1 MAGDNDLKVG
11 DFAVIP
17 EAELTFTFARS
28 GGPGGQNVNK
38 VATRAVLRWDFENS
52 PSISDALKDR
62 AREKLS
68 LTNDG
73 AVVLN
78 SSVTRSQLR
87 NKEDCLERLATMLV
101 AAFTVPKVRRKT
113 RVPRGVNQRRLT
125 KKSQRSD
132 IKRGRSS
139 DWHSDS

>member
-11 DFAVIP
+11 NFAIIP

-52 PSISDALKDR
+52 PSVSDALKDR
-62 AREKLS
+62 ARAKLS

-73 AVVLN
+73 AVVIN

-87 NKEDCLERLATMLV
+87 NKQDCLERLATLLA
-101 AAFTVPKVRRKT
+101 AAFTVPKVRRPT
-113 RVPRGVNQRRLT
+113 RVSRGAKQRRLT
-125 KKSQRSD
+125 KKSQRGD
-132 IKRGRSS
+132 TKRGRST
-139 DWHSDS
+139 DWRSEP